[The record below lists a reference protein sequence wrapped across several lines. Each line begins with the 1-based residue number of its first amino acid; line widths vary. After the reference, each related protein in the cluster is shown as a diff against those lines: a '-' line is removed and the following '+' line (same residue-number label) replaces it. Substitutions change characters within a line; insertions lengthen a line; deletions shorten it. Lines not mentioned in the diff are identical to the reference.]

1 LRGAGPARRKE
12 AVVNEART
20 TATQPAARRP
30 PRRASERRR
39 RVTNHEDRWTDIVE
53 RAGAIFYRK
62 GYEATS
68 LQDIAD
74 AVGLLKGSIYYYIKT
89 KEDLLYELVSR
100 AQDRFEATLEEDE
113 ETARS
118 PAPVRLR
125 AFIGRWMALTSRERE
140 WGLVAE
146 REFMRLSR
154 RRLKR
159 VIERR
164 DELSSYVKDIIR
176 QGIDEGAFDPTT
188 DESVG
193 AAAIFELM
201 KTSHLWHRPSGPLS
215 MVELGDWYATFA
227 IRGLGGPRWGD
238 RKPG

>member
-1 LRGAGPARRKE
+1 
-12 AVVNEART
+12 VVNEART
-20 TATQPAARRP
+20 TAPRPTVRRP
-30 PRRASERRR
+30 PRRTGERRPR
-39 RVTNHEDRWTDIVE
+39 ARNHEDRWTDIIE

-74 AVGLLKGSIYYYIKT
+74 AVGMLKGSIYYYIKT

-100 AQDRFEATLEEDE
+100 AQDVFEATLEEDA

-118 PAPVRLR
+118 PAPLRLR

-146 REFMRLSR
+146 REFMRLSK

-164 DELSSYVKDIIR
+164 DELSRHVKDIIR

-188 DESVG
+188 DESVA

-201 KTSHLWHRPSGPLS
+201 KTSHLWHRPSGPLT
-215 MVELGDWYATFA
+215 MAELGDWYATFA
-227 IRGLGGPRWGD
+227 IRGLGGPRWRERESG
-238 RKPG
+238 

>member
-1 LRGAGPARRKE
+1 M
-12 AVVNEART
+12 VNEAR
-20 TATQPAARRP
+20 ATVTRPATRRP
-30 PRRASERRR
+30 PRRAGERRR
-39 RVTNHEDRWTDIVE
+39 RVSSHEDRWTDIVE

-74 AVGLLKGSIYYYIKT
+74 SVGMLKGSIYYYIKT

-100 AQDRFEATLEEDE
+100 AQDMFEATLEEDE

-146 REFMRLSR
+146 REFMRLSK

-164 DELSSYVKDIIR
+164 DELSGHVKDIIR
-176 QGIDEGAFDPTT
+176 QGIAEGAFDPAT

-227 IRGLGGPRWGD
+227 IRGLGGPRWRD
-238 RKPG
+238 PKPS

>member
-1 LRGAGPARRKE
+1 M
-12 AVVNEART
+12 
-20 TATQPAARRP
+20 
-30 PRRASERRR
+30 
-39 RVTNHEDRWTDIVE
+39 
-53 RAGAIFYRK
+53 
-62 GYEATS
+62 
-68 LQDIAD
+68 
-74 AVGLLKGSIYYYIKT
+74 LKGSIYYYIKT

-100 AQDRFEATLEEDE
+100 AQDMFEATLEEDE

-154 RRLKR
+154 RRLRR

-164 DELSSYVKDIIR
+164 DELSGYVKDIIR

-215 MVELGDWYATFA
+215 MAELGDWYATFA
-227 IRGLGGPRWGD
+227 IRGLGGPRWRNRD
-238 RKPG
+238 PG

>member
-1 LRGAGPARRKE
+1 M
-12 AVVNEART
+12 VNEART
-20 TATQPAARRP
+20 TATSPAPRRP
-30 PRRASERRR
+30 PRRAGESGRSAR
-39 RVTNHEDRWTDIVE
+39 NHDDRWTDIVE

-74 AVGLLKGSIYYYIKT
+74 SVGMLKGSIYYYIKT

-100 AQDRFEATLEEDE
+100 AQDMFEATLEEDE

-154 RRLKR
+154 RRLRR

-164 DELSSYVKDIIR
+164 DELSGHVKDIIR

-215 MVELGDWYATFA
+215 MAELGDWYATFA
-227 IRGLGGPRWGD
+227 IRGLGGPRWRD
-238 RKPG
+238 RDPG

>member
-1 LRGAGPARRKE
+1 M
-12 AVVNEART
+12 VNEART
-20 TATQPAARRP
+20 TATRPAPRRP
-30 PRRASERRR
+30 RRSAGERTRSAR
-39 RVTNHEDRWTDIVE
+39 NHEDRWTDIIE
-53 RAGAIFYRK
+53 RAGSIFYRK

-74 AVGLLKGSIYYYIKT
+74 SVGMLKGSIYYYIKT

-100 AQDRFEATLEEDE
+100 AQDMFEATLEEDE

-146 REFMRLSR
+146 REFMRLSK
-154 RRLKR
+154 RRLRR

-164 DELSSYVKDIIR
+164 DELSGYVKDIIR
-176 QGIDEGAFDPTT
+176 QGIEEGAFDPTT

-215 MVELGDWYATFA
+215 MAELGDWYATFA
-227 IRGLGGPRWGD
+227 IRGLGGPRWRD
-238 RKPG
+238 RDPG

>member
-1 LRGAGPARRKE
+1 
-12 AVVNEART
+12 VVNEART

-30 PRRASERRR
+30 PRRAGERRR
-39 RVTNHEDRWTDIVE
+39 RVANHEDRWTDIVE

-74 AVGLLKGSIYYYIKT
+74 SVGLLKGSIYYYIKT

-100 AQDRFEATLEEDE
+100 AQDMFEATLEEDE

-164 DELSSYVKDIIR
+164 DELSGYVKDLIR
-176 QGIDEGAFDPTT
+176 QGIGEGAFDPST

-193 AAAIFELM
+193 ATAIFELM

-227 IRGLGGPRWGD
+227 IRGLGGPRWLD
-238 RKPG
+238 RKPS

>member
-1 LRGAGPARRKE
+1 M
-12 AVVNEART
+12 VNEART
-20 TATQPAARRP
+20 TATRPAPRRP
-30 PRRASERRR
+30 PRRAGERGRSAR
-39 RVTNHEDRWTDIVE
+39 NHEDRWTDIVE

-74 AVGLLKGSIYYYIKT
+74 SVGMLKGSIYYYIKT

-100 AQDRFEATLEEDE
+100 AQDMFEATLEEDE
-113 ETARS
+113 DMARS

-154 RRLKR
+154 RRLRR

-164 DELSSYVKDIIR
+164 DELSGYVKDIIR

-215 MVELGDWYATFA
+215 MAELGDWYATFA
-227 IRGLGGPRWGD
+227 IRGLGGPRWRD
-238 RKPG
+238 RDPG

>member
-1 LRGAGPARRKE
+1 M
-12 AVVNEART
+12 VNEART
-20 TATQPAARRP
+20 TATPPAARRP
-30 PRRASERRR
+30 PRRAGERGRSAR
-39 RVTNHEDRWTDIVE
+39 NHEERWTDIVE

-74 AVGLLKGSIYYYIKT
+74 SVGLLKGSIYYYIKT

-100 AQDRFEATLEEDE
+100 AQDMFEATLEEDE

-154 RRLKR
+154 RRLRR

-164 DELSSYVKDIIR
+164 DELSGYVKDIIR
-176 QGIDEGAFDPTT
+176 QGIGEGAFDPTT

-215 MVELGDWYATFA
+215 MAELGDWYATFA
-227 IRGLGGPRWGD
+227 IRGLGGPRWRD
-238 RKPG
+238 RDPG

>member
-1 LRGAGPARRKE
+1 MVDE
-12 AVVNEART
+12 VRT
-20 TATQPAARRP
+20 TATRPAPRRP
-30 PRRASERRR
+30 PRRAGERGRSAR
-39 RVTNHEDRWTDIVE
+39 NHEDRWTDIVE

-74 AVGLLKGSIYYYIKT
+74 SVGMLKGSIYYYIKT

-100 AQDRFEATLEEDE
+100 AQDMFEATLEEDG

-154 RRLKR
+154 RRLRR

-164 DELSSYVKDIIR
+164 DELSGYVKDIIR

-215 MVELGDWYATFA
+215 MAELGDWYATFA
-227 IRGLGGPRWGD
+227 IRGLGGPRWHD
-238 RKPG
+238 RGPG

>member
-1 LRGAGPARRKE
+1 
-12 AVVNEART
+12 VVNEART
-20 TATQPAARRP
+20 TAPRPTVRRP
-30 PRRASERRR
+30 PRRTGERRPR
-39 RVTNHEDRWTDIVE
+39 AGNHEDRWTDIIE

-74 AVGLLKGSIYYYIKT
+74 AVGMLKGSIYYYIKT

-100 AQDRFEATLEEDE
+100 AQDMFEATLDEDE

-118 PAPVRLR
+118 SAPVRLR

-146 REFMRLSR
+146 REFMRLSK

-164 DELSSYVKDIIR
+164 DELSSHVKEIIR
-176 QGIDEGAFDPTT
+176 HGIDEGAFDPTT
-188 DESVG
+188 DESVA

-201 KTSHLWHRPSGPLS
+201 KTSHLWHRPSGPLT
-215 MVELGDWYATFA
+215 MAELGDWYATFA
-227 IRGLGGPRWGD
+227 IRGLGGPLWRE
-238 RKPG
+238 RESR

>member
-1 LRGAGPARRKE
+1 
-12 AVVNEART
+12 VVNEART
-20 TATQPAARRP
+20 TAPRPTVRRP
-30 PRRASERRR
+30 PRRTGERRPR
-39 RVTNHEDRWTDIVE
+39 ARNHEDRWTDIIE

-74 AVGLLKGSIYYYIKT
+74 AVGMLKGSIYYYINT
-89 KEDLLYELVSR
+89 KEDLLYELVSQ
-100 AQDRFEATLEEDE
+100 AQDMFEATLEEDE
-113 ETARS
+113 GTARS

-146 REFMRLSR
+146 REFMRLSK

-164 DELSSYVKDIIR
+164 DELSRHVKDIIR

-188 DESVG
+188 DESVA

-201 KTSHLWHRPSGPLS
+201 KTSHLWHRPSGPLT
-215 MVELGDWYATFA
+215 MAELGDWYATFA
-227 IRGLGGPRWGD
+227 IRGLGGPRWRERGS
-238 RKPG
+238 R

>member
-1 LRGAGPARRKE
+1 M
-12 AVVNEART
+12 VNEART
-20 TATQPAARRP
+20 TATRPAARRP

-39 RVTNHEDRWTDIVE
+39 RVANHEDRWTDIIE

-74 AVGLLKGSIYYYIKT
+74 PVGHAQGQHLLLHQDQGGPPH
-89 KEDLLYELVSR
+89 ELVSR
-100 AQDRFEATLEEDE
+100 AQDMFEATLEEDE

-118 PAPVRLR
+118 GAPVRLR

-146 REFMRLSR
+146 REFMRLSK

-164 DELSSYVKDIIR
+164 DELSGYVKDIIR
-176 QGIDEGAFDPTT
+176 QGIDEGALDPST
-188 DESVG
+188 DESV
-193 AAAIFELM
+193 AATAIFELM

-227 IRGLGGPRWGD
+227 IRGLGGTPLA
-238 RKPG
+238 

>member
-1 LRGAGPARRKE
+1 
-12 AVVNEART
+12 VVNEGRT
-20 TATQPAARRP
+20 TATRP
-30 PRRASERRR
+30 TRPRPRRAGQRRPR
-39 RVTNHEDRWTDIVE
+39 ARNHEDRWTDIIE

-74 AVGLLKGSIYYYIKT
+74 AVGMLKGSIYYYIKT

-100 AQDRFEATLEEDE
+100 AQDMFEATLEEDE

-140 WGLVAE
+140 RGLVAE
-146 REFMRLSR
+146 REFMRLSK

-164 DELSSYVKDIIR
+164 DELSRHVKNIIR
-176 QGIDEGAFDPTT
+176 QGIDEGAFDPST
-188 DESVG
+188 DASVA

-201 KTSHLWHRPSGPLS
+201 KTSHLWHRPSGPLT
-215 MVELGDWYATFA
+215 MAELGDWYATFA
-227 IRGLGGPRWGD
+227 IRGLGGPRW
-238 RKPG
+238 RERESR

>member
-1 LRGAGPARRKE
+1 
-12 AVVNEART
+12 VVDDGRT
-20 TATQPAARRP
+20 TATRPTTRRQ
-30 PRRASERRR
+30 PRRAGEQKPRAR
-39 RVTNHEDRWTDIVE
+39 NHEDRWTDIIE

-74 AVGLLKGSIYYYIKT
+74 AVGMLKGSIYYYIKT
-89 KEDLLYELVSR
+89 KEDLLYELVTR
-100 AQDRFEATLEEDE
+100 AQDMFEATLEEDE
-113 ETARS
+113 ETAQS
-118 PAPVRLR
+118 AAPVRLR

-146 REFMRLSR
+146 REFTRLSK
-154 RRLKR
+154 RRLRR

-164 DELSSYVKDIIR
+164 DELSGYVKDIIR
-176 QGIDEGAFDPTT
+176 QGIVEGAFDPDT

-201 KTSHLWHRPSGPLS
+201 KTSHLWHRPSGPLT

-227 IRGLGGPRWGD
+227 IRGLGGPRWRG
-238 RKPG
+238 RKAG

>member
-1 LRGAGPARRKE
+1 
-12 AVVNEART
+12 VVNEART
-20 TATQPAARRP
+20 TATRPAPRRP
-30 PRRASERRR
+30 PGRAAERRR
-39 RVTNHEDRWTDIVE
+39 SARNHEDRWTDIIE

-62 GYEATS
+62 GYEAAS

-74 AVGLLKGSIYYYIKT
+74 SVGMLKGSIYYYIKT

-100 AQDRFEATLEEDE
+100 AQDMFEATLEEDE

-125 AFIGRWMALTSRERE
+125 AFVGRWMALTSRERE

-146 REFMRLSR
+146 REFMRLSK
-154 RRLKR
+154 RRLRR

-164 DELSSYVKDIIR
+164 DELSGYVKDIIR
-176 QGIDEGAFDPTT
+176 QGIEEGAFDPTT

-215 MVELGDWYATFA
+215 MAELGDWYATFA
-227 IRGLGGPRWGD
+227 IRGLGGPRWRD
-238 RKPG
+238 RDPR